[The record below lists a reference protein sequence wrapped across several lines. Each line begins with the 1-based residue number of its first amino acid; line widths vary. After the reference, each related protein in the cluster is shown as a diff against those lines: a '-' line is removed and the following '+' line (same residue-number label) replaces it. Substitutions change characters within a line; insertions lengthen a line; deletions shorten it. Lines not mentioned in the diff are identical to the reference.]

1 VYTEKLQRVLWEKP
15 APTMFGGQQSVWTP
29 VPVDPSA
36 AAEFDDFED
45 WVEFY
50 GALKSQVCPSIARLV
65 MATKKLSAG
74 GLRGRAL

>member
-1 VYTEKLQRVLWEKP
+1 VLWEKP

-50 GALKSQVCPSIARLV
+50 GALKSQVSISSV
-65 MATKKLSAG
+65 VG
-74 GLRGRAL
+74 GPCRSTYIVCGRAVVRGA

>member
-50 GALKSQVCPSIARLV
+50 GALKSQVRLCAQRGLAV
-65 MATKKLSAG
+65 APTLSAG
-74 GLRGRAL
+74 GLM